1 MLDLAIIGGGPAG
14 LTAGLYATR
23 GGLKNVVMFE
33 MGMPG
38 GQITGSS
45 EIENYP
51 GQGEIKSGMEFMAN
65 WPEQAIKFGLK
76 QEMNQVSK
84 VEKNG
89 DTFKV
94 FTVDGKEWESKSV
107 LLATGSVP
115 RRAGFKG
122 EDEFFGST

>member
-23 GGLKNVVMFE
+23 GGLKDVVMFE

-51 GQGEIKSGMEFMAN
+51 
-65 WPEQAIKFGLK
+65 
-76 QEMNQVSK
+76 
-84 VEKNG
+84 
-89 DTFKV
+89 
-94 FTVDGKEWESKSV
+94 
-107 LLATGSVP
+107 
-115 RRAGFKG
+115 
-122 EDEFFGST
+122 

>member
-51 GQGEIKSGMEFMAN
+51 GQAEIVSGMDLMAN
-65 WPEQAIKFGLK
+65 WPEQCQRFGLK
-76 QEMNQVSK
+76 HEMNQI
-84 VEKNG
+84 
-89 DTFKV
+89 DY
-94 FTVDGKEWESKSV
+94 FT
-107 LLATGSVP
+107 L
-115 RRAGFKG
+115 
-122 EDEFFGST
+122 